1 MFNYSIDI
9 KDVPQVIKRG
19 RKAEATVSIINPTKK
34 IQYCAGRIK
43 EYNIQ
48 KKLSAKGNNSFYI
61 SGGIPI
67 IAPKGKYAVELFAVS
82 QDGEEGPKREIIV
95 EII

>member
-34 IQYCAGRIK
+34 IQYCAVRIK
-43 EYNIQ
+43 GYNIQ
-48 KKLSAKGNNSFYI
+48 KNLNAKGDNSFFI

-67 IAPKGKYAVELFAVS
+67 IAPKGKYTVEIFAVS
-82 QDGEEGPKREIIV
+82 EDGEKGPVRELNIEII
-95 EII
+95 